1 MIHPVSFSN
10 NEFAQPLPYF
20 CLASVK
26 ARLAL
31 KISISRWGRIRA
43 NALSKTKMLRN
54 ALLSSD

>member
-1 MIHPVSFSN
+1 MIHPVLFSN

-31 KISISRWGRIRA
+31 KISISRWGADPRKCLMKDKYA
-43 NALSKTKMLRN
+43 A
-54 ALLSSD
+54 